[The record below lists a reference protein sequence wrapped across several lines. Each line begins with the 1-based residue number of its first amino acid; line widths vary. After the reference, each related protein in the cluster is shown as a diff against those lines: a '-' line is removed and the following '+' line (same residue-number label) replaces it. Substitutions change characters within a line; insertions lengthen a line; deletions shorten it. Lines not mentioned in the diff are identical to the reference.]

1 MDKRSPSI
9 HLQRPVYDVAHHKEN
24 HAILSDKRRNVAYKQ
39 EDKRST
45 SNTFTLLVMWKKTHK
60 QS

>member
-45 SNTFTLLVMWKKTHK
+45 SNTFTLLVM
-60 QS
+60 